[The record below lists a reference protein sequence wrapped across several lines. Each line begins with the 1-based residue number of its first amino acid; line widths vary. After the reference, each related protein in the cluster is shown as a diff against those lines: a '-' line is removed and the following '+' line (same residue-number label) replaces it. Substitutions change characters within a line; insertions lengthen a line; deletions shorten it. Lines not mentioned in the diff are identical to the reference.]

1 MKSSPSKRVKS
12 ILGRL
17 LFVRVEVGLVAIL
30 PAVIGAKNPLSSW
43 REKLLVPGG
52 YKIGIGELFKQN
64 L

>member
-1 MKSSPSKRVKS
+1 MPSSPSRRVNS
-12 ILGRL
+12 ILGHL

-43 REKLLVPGG
+43 REKLLVPAACI
-52 YKIGIGELFKQN
+52 IGIGELFKQN